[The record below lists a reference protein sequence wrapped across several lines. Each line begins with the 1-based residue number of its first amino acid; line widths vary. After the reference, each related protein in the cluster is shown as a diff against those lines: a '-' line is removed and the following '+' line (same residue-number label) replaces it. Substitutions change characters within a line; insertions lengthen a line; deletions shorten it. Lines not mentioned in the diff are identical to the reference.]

1 VVRRQLPNRNLR
13 PARHP
18 DCPQET
24 SLVVSTI
31 TFRAFQPLCG
41 IRGEELHG
49 RSRVYFW
56 LSICL
61 AVVLLTACQE
71 QINYPTPSS
80 TITLSPASIQAGQP
94 AFTLTVKGGNLTPA
108 STVYWNNEPLV
119 TLFTSISVLTAQVPA
134 SLIQNAGSASIV
146 VTTPSPGGGTTQP
159 ATFEINP
166 APSPLPQITSLS
178 PSGVSTGSAGFTLT
192 VNGKNFV
199 SQSEV
204 SVNGNIRASSG
215 SATALSVE
223 ISATD
228 IATAV
233 PVQIVVINP
242 PPDGGNSNTASLNV
256 TNPVPSLTSLS
267 PVAAQAGTTT
277 ATSVTVAGN
286 GFVTNSTVTINGAP
300 HATIFNSG
308 TQLQVTLTAADLAAG
323 GVNQIHVFSPGPG
336 GGTSNPL
343 TFAVN
348 PSDTAGLP
356 VLVDLADSGAQAN
369 NGVCGT
375 PCTTGVPTLTTA
387 GPSASLSG
395 EFIAFASTSTNL
407 LSTVT
412 DENLTN
418 GTSGIFYR
426 DTCLAST
433 TSGTSSCTPTTLLI
447 TTGLGGS
454 AANGP
459 SSEPSLDSGGAN
471 VAFTSTASNLV
482 SYVVTPGG
490 TRQVYWQPTCQTTTS
505 STSCTPVLVS
515 LSADGTSAGN
525 GESYNP
531 VISPDGQYVAFVSLA
546 SNLVSGVVVNG
557 TTPQVY
563 IRTICS
569 GATPLTQ
576 TASCVPT
583 TYLVSTPDGVTPGN
597 EPSSDPAIANT
608 GLYVSFSSTA
618 TNLGA
623 TAPNPSG
630 AQEIFERSTCVTTI
644 GTVDNSCVTLTNL
657 ISTPDGGAT
666 PANGA
671 SIEPSMSPDGRFVAF
686 ASTAT
691 DLGIA
696 SAGVQQVYVYDTCI
710 NVVVTTPPTCTP
722 SSPVLV
728 SSPDTVTN
736 SVTPANALSENPSV
750 SVCNATTTTTG
761 TCPGGVL
768 IAFSSKATNLATNVV
783 NGVENIFVR
792 STCQDLPSGTTACT
806 PRTALASVPAGSS
819 PAAADGDSIVPA
831 ISGDGHTVAFIS
843 SANNLVGIDS
853 NGLPDV
859 FLSATSF

>member
-1 VVRRQLPNRNLR
+1 M
-13 PARHP
+13 A
-18 DCPQET
+18 
-24 SLVVSTI
+24 
-31 TFRAFQPLCG
+31 A
-41 IRGEELHG
+41 
-49 RSRVYFW
+49 
-56 LSICL
+56 
-61 AVVLLTACQE
+61 ALLTACQE
-71 QINYPTPSS
+71 EINYPTPSPN
-80 TITLSPASIQAGQP
+80 ITLSPPSIQAGQP
-94 AFTLTVKGGNLTPA
+94 GFTLTVNGGNFTPA
-108 STVYWNNEPLV
+108 SSVYWNGSALV
-119 TLFTSISVLTAQVPA
+119 TLFTSTGVLTAQIPA
-134 SLIQNAGSASIV
+134 SFIENAGSASITV
-146 VTTPSPGGGTTQP
+146 STPSPGGGNTNPTT
-159 ATFEINP
+159 FVINP

-178 PSGVSTGSAGFTLT
+178 PSGVSTGIGGLTLT

-204 SVNGNIRASSG
+204 SVNGNIRSTSFENPTSLVASILAADV
-215 SATALSVE
+215 ATAG
-223 ISATD
+223 T
-228 IATAV
+228 
-233 PVQIVVINP
+233 VQITVINP
-242 PPDGGNSNTASLNV
+242 PPNGGVSNSAPLSV
-256 TNPVPSLTSLS
+256 TNPVPDLTSLS
-267 PVAAQAGTTT
+267 PTAALAGTTT
-277 ATSVTVAGN
+277 STAVTVAGI

-300 HATIFNSG
+300 HATIFTNAA
-308 TQLQVTLTAADLAAG
+308 QLQVTLTAADVAAG
-323 GVNQIHVFSPGPG
+323 GVNQVQVFNPGPG

-356 VLVDLADSGAQAN
+356 VLVDLAPSGAQAN

-375 PCTTGVPTLTTA
+375 PCSTGVPTLTTA
-387 GPSASLSG
+387 GPSASLTG
-395 EFIAFASTSTNL
+395 EFVAFASNSTNL

-412 DENLTN
+412 AQNLTT

-426 DTCLAST
+426 DTCLST
-433 TSGTSSCTPTTLLI
+433 TSSGGSGCTPNTLLI
-447 TTGLGGS
+447 TTGTGGNP
-454 AANGP
+454 ADGP
-459 SSEPSLDSGGAN
+459 SSEPSLDSAGAN
-471 VAFTSTASNLV
+471 VAYTSTASNLV
-482 SYVVTPGG
+482 NYVSTPGG
-490 TRQVYWQPTCQTTTS
+490 TPQVYWQPTCETTTTS
-505 STSCTPVLVS
+505 SCTPVLVS

-546 SNLVSGVVVNG
+546 TNLVSGVVVDA

-563 IRTICS
+563 IRTICA

-576 TASCVPT
+576 TPSCVPT
-583 TYLVSTPDGVTPGN
+583 TYLVSTPDGVTPGDG
-597 EPSSDPAIANT
+597 PSLDPAISNT

-623 TAPNPSG
+623 TAPNPDA

-644 GTVDNSCVTLTNL
+644 GTVDNDCVSLTNL

-666 PANGA
+666 AANGI

-696 SAGVQQVYVYDTCI
+696 SAGLQQVYVYDTCI
-710 NVVVTTPPTCTP
+710 DVVVTVPATCTP

-728 SSPDTVTN
+728 STPDTTTN
-736 SVTPANALSENPSV
+736 PSTPANSLSESPSV

-768 IAFSSKATNLATNVV
+768 IAFSSKATNLAPNVV
-783 NGVENIFVR
+783 NGVENIFAR
-792 STCQDLPSGTTACT
+792 STCADLPSGTTACT
-806 PRTALASVPAGSS
+806 PRTALASLPAGSS
-819 PAAADGDSIVPA
+819 PAAANGDSIAPA

-853 NGLPDV
+853 NGLADV